1 MRPTPTSDRLSILH
15 FHTRFRSS
23 LELTLG
29 LAVLLLASL
38 ALPAAVF
45 GMPGSSAGKVKFRG
59 AAFPVAEE
67 AGQVTVIVKRQ
78 QGDDGEV
85 TVAYELLEGSA
96 TEGVDYVGTS
106 GVLTWADGDRADKSF
121 TVEILDDDE
130 AEGQETFG
138 FRLAEPT
145 GGVEIGNPSV
155 TTVRIKPSDQDDDD
169 DDGGGDDGGGD
180 DDEAGFIK
188 LTSAGYSAFE
198 SAGLAEVEVE
208 REGGSLGSV
217 SVDFMTVPGS
227 AEEGADYLAAIGT
240 LNWADGE
247 TGIKVVQIPVIDDD
261 ESEGLETISFLLTN
275 ATGGAQLGVRD
286 LATVTIIDDDGGS
299 GDCVPDDTTLCL
311 QDGRFQVV
319 GSWVDFDGN
328 TGPMHWIP
336 ASDETGFAWFF
347 SESNFELLLKI
358 LDACSFNGH
367 YWVFYAAT
375 TNVGFDI
382 EVTDLVSGDVE
393 TYSNPL
399 GTAANAVTDTTA
411 FDTCD

>member
-1 MRPTPTSDRLSILH
+1 MRSHFVSAANRSHSLSRIRPLPFLLAFALFISALFFPTSA
-15 FHTRFRSS
+15 
-23 LELTLG
+23 
-29 LAVLLLASL
+29 LA
-38 ALPAAVF
+38 
-45 GMPGSSAGKVKFRG
+45 MPGDDPGMVKFRG

-67 AGQVTVIVKRQ
+67 AGEVTVVVKRLR
-78 QGDDGEV
+78 GDDGEV
-85 TVAYELLEGSA
+85 SVGYELLEGTA
-96 TEGVDYVGTS
+96 TDGVDYIGTS
-106 GVLTWADGDRADKSF
+106 GVLTWDDGDKSDKSF

-138 FRLAEPT
+138 FRLIDPT
-145 GGVEIGNPSV
+145 GDVEIGNPST

-169 DDGGGDDGGGD
+169 DGDGDDGDPG

-188 LTSAGYSAFE
+188 LTAAGYSAFE
-198 SAGLAEVEVE
+198 SAGVAEVEVE
-208 REGGSLGSV
+208 RTDGSTGEV
-217 SVDFMTVPGS
+217 TVDYMTVPGS
-227 AEEGADYLAAIGT
+227 AQEGTDYFPTTGT
-240 LNWADGE
+240 LTWADGDD
-247 TGIKVVQIPVIDDD
+247 GVQVVMIPLVDDTEAED
-261 ESEGLETISFLLTN
+261 LETISFLLTN

-319 GSWVDFDGN
+319 GSWEDFDGN

-347 SESNFELLLKI
+347 NESNFELLLKI

-375 TNVGFDI
+375 TNVGFEI
-382 EVTDLVSGDVE
+382 EVTDLQSGDVE
-393 TYSNPL
+393 TYTNPL